1 MWEERNL
8 GMNKQPEDIHQWYKD
23 LLEVF
28 KDIRK
33 EQRRTSDIIIGAST
47 VMIIILLLGIWGK

>member
-8 GMNKQPEDIHQWYKD
+8 GMKKKPEDIHQWYKD

-28 KDIRK
+28 RDIRK

>member
-1 MWEERNL
+1 MD
-8 GMNKQPEDIHQWYKD
+8 KKPEDIHQWYTD

-28 KDIRK
+28 RDIHK

>member
-33 EQRRTSDIIIGAST
+33 EQRRTSDIITGASA
-47 VMIIILLLGIWGK
+47 VIILILLIMLWR